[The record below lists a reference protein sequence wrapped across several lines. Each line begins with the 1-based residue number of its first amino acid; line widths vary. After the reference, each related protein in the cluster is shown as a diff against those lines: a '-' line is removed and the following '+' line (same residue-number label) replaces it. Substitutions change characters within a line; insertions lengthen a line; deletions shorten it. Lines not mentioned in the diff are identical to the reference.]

1 MDNLKLL
8 IELQKNYNV
17 MNEASKT
24 LNNYSSY
31 LDYLKKMKK
40 EFNELKEEFSS
51 KAYEINN
58 IRKQYKIASGKI
70 KAIKKD
76 MEECNYRLYNFSGS
90 NIKLIN
96 GLQNEIDSYKNSV
109 DHLED
114 ECYKLLESEDTLKAE
129 MNTIKDNLINKK
141 NDFYDYKNKKNDE
154 VKKAKENMV
163 ISKELIEKNEKN
175 LPESILKD
183 FKRLISKN
191 GMAVV
196 KCENGICLGCR
207 VKVSFMTLDRIK
219 KNNQIIH
226 CDNCGRILF
235 SEDK

>member
-24 LNNYSSY
+24 LNNYNNY

-51 KAYEINN
+51 KAYEVNN
-58 IRKQYKIASGKI
+58 IRKQYKIANGKI
-70 KAIKKD
+70 KTIKKD

-114 ECYKLLESEDTLKAE
+114 ECYKLLESEDALRSE

-154 VKKAKENMV
+154 IKKAKENMV

-183 FKRLISKN
+183 FKRLINKN
-191 GMAVV
+191 GTAVV
-196 KCENGICLGCR
+196 KCEKGICFGCR

-219 KNNQIIH
+219 KNNEIIH

-235 SEDK
+235 YEDK